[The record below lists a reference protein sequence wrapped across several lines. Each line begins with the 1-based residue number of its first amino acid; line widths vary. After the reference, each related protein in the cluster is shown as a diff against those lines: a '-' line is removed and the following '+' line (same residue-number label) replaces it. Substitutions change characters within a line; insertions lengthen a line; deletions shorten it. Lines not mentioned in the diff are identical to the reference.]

1 MTPVSAQGQAIEPT
15 FTKIYVQPEPDISV
29 LYKTSIALTT
39 LAYIYIQINSRARH
53 EGGKAESARN
63 PNGPDA
69 LSFHR

>member
-39 LAYIYIQINSRARH
+39 LAYI
-53 EGGKAESARN
+53 
-63 PNGPDA
+63 
-69 LSFHR
+69 